1 MATLAFFFAPLRLC
15 VKFRA
20 RVLSVVVLFDQEL
33 ILHAAQIEV
42 LFESP
47 FPRRTR
53 IHRRKR
59 TFQGSSFF

>member
-1 MATLAFFFAPLRLC
+1 MATLAFSFAPLRLC

-20 RVLSVVVLFDQEL
+20 RVLAVVVSFDQEL
-33 ILHAAQIEV
+33 ILHEVQIEI

-53 IHRRKR
+53 IHR
-59 TFQGSSFF
+59 